1 MVDVKKDVKKFVA
14 SIYLK
19 NGAATRSLSNSS
31 IISED
36 PVSLALR
43 YAGNGADEILI
54 FDQSSNDE
62 QHEQTIGIIRD
73 ICAQVGVPVIGAGH
87 INRLEDVKKLIYAGC
102 ARAALNYSRESNI
115 DLTKEAAERFGRDQ
129 IAVCYRAADDIH
141 AHRDLILDYVS
152 ELILIDEK
160 DIRRA
165 LQIEEVPSILNL
177 PEISLDKILDFMALD
192 SVSGIS
198 GNAVNDNA
206 GQIESL
212 KELCRENGIPV
223 QVHKARYDWS
233 DFRKDPQGLVP
244 VVVQEAATNEVLM
257 VAWMDE
263 EAYETTVATGRMT
276 YWSRSRQEL
285 WVKGETSGHYQYVKS
300 LTADCDLDTILAK
313 VDQVGAACHT
323 GSHSCFFNTDLVLD
337 DTKMP
342 DPMKVLEDDYATI
355 LKRRDNPKEG
365 SYTTYLFDKGIDKML
380 KKLGEECTEIVIAAK
395 NNDPAETTY
404 EIADLMYHLMVV
416 MAEKDITWED
426 VRDEMVRRSKTE

>member
-1 MVDVKKDVKKFVA
+1 MKKGVKKFVA

-19 NGAATRSLSNSS
+19 NGAATRSLTNGS
-31 IISED
+31 IINED
-36 PVSLALR
+36 PVRLAQR
-43 YAGNGADEILI
+43 YARNGADEILI

-62 QHEQTIGIIRD
+62 QHEKTIGIIRD

-102 ARAALNYSRESNI
+102 AKATLNYSRESNI
-115 DLTKEAAERFGRDQ
+115 ELTKEASERFGRDQ
-129 IAVCYRAADDIH
+129 IAVCYRAVDDIH
-141 AHRDLILDYVS
+141 AHKGLILEYVS

-165 LQIEEVPSILNL
+165 LQIAEVPSILNL

-198 GNAVNDNA
+198 GNAVNDNI
-206 GQIESL
+206 GQIDSL
-212 KELCRENGIPV
+212 KTLCRENGIRV
-223 QVHKARYDWS
+223 QVHQARYAWS
-233 DFRKDPQGLVP
+233 DLKKDAAGLIP
-244 VVVQEAATNEVLM
+244 VVVQEAGTNEVLM
-257 VAWMDE
+257 VAWMDQ
-263 EAYETTVATGRMT
+263 EAYETTIATGRMT

-300 LTADCDLDTILAK
+300 LTADCDLDTILAR

-337 DTKMP
+337 DTKTP
-342 DPMKVLEDDYATI
+342 DPMKVLEDDYETI
-355 LKRRDNPKEG
+355 LNRRDNPKEG
-365 SYTTYLFDKGIDKML
+365 SYTNYLFDKGIDKML

-395 NNDPAETTY
+395 NDDPTETTY

-416 MAEKDITWED
+416 MAEKEITWAD

>member
-1 MVDVKKDVKKFVA
+1 MKKGVKKFVA

-19 NGAATRSLSNSS
+19 NGAATRSLTNGS
-31 IISED
+31 IINED
-36 PVSLALR
+36 PVRLAQR
-43 YAGNGADEILI
+43 YARNGADEILI

-62 QHEQTIGIIRD
+62 QHEKTIGIIRD

-102 ARAALNYSRESNI
+102 AKATLNYSRESNI
-115 DLTKEAAERFGRDQ
+115 ELTKEASERFGRDQ
-129 IAVCYRAADDIH
+129 IAVCYRAVDDIH
-141 AHRDLILDYVS
+141 AHKGLILEYVS

-165 LQIEEVPSILNL
+165 LQIAEVPSILNL

-198 GNAVNDNA
+198 GNAVNDNI
-206 GQIESL
+206 GQIDSL
-212 KELCRENGIPV
+212 KTLCRENGIHV
-223 QVHKARYDWS
+223 QVHQARYAWS
-233 DFRKDPQGLVP
+233 DLKKDAAGLIP
-244 VVVQEAATNEVLM
+244 VVVQEAGTNEVLM
-257 VAWMDE
+257 VAWMDQ
-263 EAYETTVATGRMT
+263 EAYETTIATGRMT

-300 LTADCDLDTILAK
+300 LTADCDLDTILAR

-337 DTKMP
+337 DTKTP
-342 DPMKVLEDDYATI
+342 DPMKVLEDDYETI
-355 LKRRDNPKEG
+355 LNRRDNPKEG
-365 SYTTYLFDKGIDKML
+365 SYTNYLFDKGIDKML

-395 NNDPAETTY
+395 NDDPTETTY

-416 MAEKDITWED
+416 MAEKEITWAD